1 MVPKSIISLVVI
13 MIGLQL
19 ASLTSDFMPGTIA
32 IIETFFSLIINPTFL
47 YNVGVSL
54 ARLSS
59 GWIIGMIL
67 GTLFGILIGVNERFR
82 AYILP
87 VISALFPIPKI
98 ALLPLF
104 LIFFGLGET
113 SKVITIFIG
122 SFFPS
127 IITVYSAVQRT
138 PNQLITLATSF
149 GYDEKDIIRKVII
162 PHSLPTII
170 QGFRTSTSMAL
181 TLLVASEMLGAQ
193 VGLGYW
199 IFNSGST
206 LDFAE
211 MIACLI
217 VLSIIGLIIAFC
229 ISILLKKFC
238 NWSLESEGKG
248 RQTG

>member
-1 MVPKSIISLVVI
+1 
-13 MIGLQL
+13 MIVLQL

-32 IIETFFSLIINPTFL
+32 IIETFFNLITNPTFL

-82 AYILP
+82 AYVLP
-87 VISALFPIPKI
+87 VISAIFPIPKI

-149 GYDEKDIIRKVII
+149 GYNEKDIIRKVII
-162 PHSLPTII
+162 PYSLPTII

-181 TLLVASEMLGAQ
+181 TLLVAAEMLGAQ

-217 VLSIIGLIIAFC
+217 TLSIIGLIIAFC

-238 NWSLESEGKG
+238 TWSLESEGKG
-248 RQTG
+248 RQIG